1 MPSPVCGKDEMTVAE
16 KLILLRETPL
26 HVVISFIPDTPFL
39 QRHMAEPVDCCRLS
53 QPGKTQTAQGS
64 GDGGEAGRSAG
75 ESQ

>member
-1 MPSPVCGKDEMTVAE
+1 MTAAE
-16 KLILLRETPL
+16 KLILLAKPL
-26 HVVISFIPDTPFL
+26 SNVVISFIPDSSFL
-39 QRHMAEPVDCCRLS
+39 QRHMAEPVYCCRLS